1 MSLNVTAT
9 PIPSLNVTTTPVP
22 TNSANFLSDAIQHTL
37 NINAANAEILVSL
50 IILGIVGLV
59 GWTSYFVISKYVTSW
74 TKKTQT
80 TLDDNIVASV
90 KIIIIIMIII
100 LGIEYSLSPLS
111 FLQQYNATFNSVFL
125 ITQILLSAYAVSKIA
140 NVFTDW
146 FAGRTTALSTVKSS
160 NHLIFIL
167 KKVITIIIFII
178 AFVIIY
184 NSLNLQG
191 ALETTLVGFG
201 VGGIAVAFALQ
212 STLSDVFSAFSLYF
226 DHPFEI
232 GDFIVVGDYSG
243 TVKSIGMRATRI
255 QLLQG
260 EELVIS
266 NKELTSTS
274 VRNFRKLEKRRISF
288 NIGVTYDT
296 SSEKLKKIPQI
307 IVEVIRSVRGASPQY
322 VNFTEYGDFS
332 LKFFVSYFVNS
343 SDYGMYL
350 EIQQEINLA
359 IKEAFEKE
367 GIEFAYPTNV
377 TYLKK

>member
-1 MSLNVTAT
+1 MSVNVTPT
-9 PIPSLNVTTTPVP
+9 PIPSDVAPTPIP
-22 TNSANFLSDAIQHTL
+22 TVSANFLSDAIQHTL
-37 NINAANAEILVSL
+37 NISASNAEIIVSF
-50 IILGIVGLV
+50 IILGIMGLV
-59 GWTSYFVISKYVTSW
+59 GWTSYFIINRYVCGW
-74 TKKTQT
+74 TKKTAT

-90 KIIIIIMIII
+90 KIIIIIMIIV
-100 LGIEYSLSPLS
+100 LGIEYSLLPLS
-111 FLQQYNATFNSVFL
+111 FLQPHMATLNNVFL
-125 ITQILLSAYAVSKIA
+125 ITQILLSAYAVSRISS
-140 NVFTDW
+140 VVTDW
-146 FAGRTTALSTVKSS
+146 FAGRTTALSNGKSS
-160 NHLIFIL
+160 NHIVFIL
-167 KKVITIIIFII
+167 KKVLTIVIFLI
-178 AFVIIY
+178 ALVIIY
-184 NSLNLQG
+184 NSLDLQG

-274 VRNFRKLEKRRISF
+274 VRNFRKLETRRVTF

-296 SSEKLKKIPQI
+296 PSEKLKKIPQI
-307 IVEVIRSVRGASPQY
+307 IVDVIGSVRGASPQY

-332 LKFFVSYFVNS
+332 LKFFISYFVKS

-350 EIQQEINLA
+350 EIQQEINLG
-359 IKEAFEKE
+359 IKEAFERE